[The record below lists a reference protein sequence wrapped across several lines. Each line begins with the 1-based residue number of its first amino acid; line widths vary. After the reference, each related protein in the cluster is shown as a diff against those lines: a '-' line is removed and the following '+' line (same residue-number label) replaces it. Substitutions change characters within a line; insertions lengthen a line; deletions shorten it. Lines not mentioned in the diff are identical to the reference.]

1 MRVYPDLLRRTVMV
15 ELSKERI
22 EQILHEETAK
32 KEELDTILRSIYTRY
47 MRLYEKYFADI
58 DALNDDVIAELRNY
72 HEETKSLIR
81 HYYMDIPQDICTGLR
96 EFDNKYSASLLGS
109 EWHKYLFD
117 SYKSFKEENRSR
129 NKSKEHLKA
138 EFAKQT
144 MTAFYEAM
152 DYIFREG
159 FGTGS
164 QTAKDVIS
172 GITGLLFGKE
182 Q

>member
-1 MRVYPDLLRRTVMV
+1 MV

-22 EQILHEETAK
+22 EQILYEETAK

-72 HEETKSLIR
+72 HEETKSLAR

-96 EFDNKYSASLLGS
+96 EFENKYSANLLGP